1 MSDYEMKFDPHTIEH
16 LGVKMYSTLPPALAE
31 LISNAYDADSG
42 NVTLD
47 FWEVGSNKFISI
59 KDDGTGMSAT
69 DIQQRF
75 LVIGRNRRRHDG
87 DKPTPRFGRYAT
99 GKKGLGKLALFGLAK
114 EITIDTVK
122 DGKRNRFILDWN
134 ELLDADG
141 VYNPKVEL
149 SDEPTDASNGTTIKL
164 SKLKRQSPFDLE
176 AIANSLSKIF
186 IVDDNF
192 NINLKDQHGHVVSVN
207 NARRYS
213 GFEQQFEWDVDSLVK
228 DDSPY
233 KNKLKGTLY
242 TSRTPIRPNSGLRGI
257 SLFSRGKLVNN
268 PEFFSNSTSSHFF
281 QYLTGWISVDFID
294 NLDDDVIS
302 TNRQSID
309 WDNEEMA
316 LLREYL
322 STIIN
327 QVNNDWRNKR
337 KEKKEKEL
345 EVTTGIDTNQWMS
358 TMPEDIRQQAS
369 KIIDFLGE
377 EDALE
382 KYSPV
387 IEALHTLVPEYP
399 LLHWRYLNDK
409 IKDRIKVFYTNKQY
423 GMAADQGTKIYC
435 EVIREITGL
444 SLDGTELVN
453 LVFSPKEPVIKLC
466 DTSNKTGMS
475 IQSGQ
480 RSLSQGVIESF
491 RNPAAHMPLDKLVPE
506 RYSELD
512 CLNVLSLISYLFERM
527 DGAEIIKEKEAE

>member
-1 MSDYEMKFDPHTIEH
+1 MAP
-16 LGVKMYSTLPPALAE
+16 LP
-31 LISNAYDADSG
+31 
-42 NVTLD
+42 
-47 FWEVGSNKFISI
+47 
-59 KDDGTGMSAT
+59 
-69 DIQQRF
+69 
-75 LVIGRNRRRHDG
+75 
-87 DKPTPRFGRYAT
+87 
-99 GKKGLGKLALFGLAK
+99 
-114 EITIDTVK
+114 
-122 DGKRNRFILDWN
+122 
-134 ELLDADG
+134 
-141 VYNPKVEL
+141 
-149 SDEPTDASNGTTIKL
+149 
-164 SKLKRQSPFDLE
+164 
-176 AIANSLSKIF
+176 
-186 IVDDNF
+186 
-192 NINLKDQHGHVVSVN
+192 
-207 NARRYS
+207 
-213 GFEQQFEWDVDSLVK
+213 
-228 DDSPY
+228 
-233 KNKLKGTLY
+233 
-242 TSRTPIRPNSGLRGI
+242 GI

-294 NLDDDVIS
+294 DLDDDVIS

-309 WDNEEMA
+309 WDNDEMA

-387 IEALHTLVPEYP
+387 IEALHTIVPEYP
-399 LLHWRYLNDK
+399 LLHWRYLNEK
-409 IKDRIKVFYTNKQY
+409 IKDRIKTFYTNKQY

-435 EVIREITGL
+435 EVIRELTGS

-453 LVFSPKEPVIKLC
+453 LVFSPKNPVIKLC
-466 DTSNKTGMS
+466 DTSTQTGMS

-506 RYSELD
+506 QYSELD

-527 DGAEIIKEKEAE
+527 EGAEVITEK

>member
-47 FWEVGSNKFISI
+47 FLEVGSNKFISI

-99 GKKGLGKLALFGLAK
+99 GKKGLGKLALFGLAR

-122 DGKRNRFILDWN
+122 DGKRNRFVLDWN
-134 ELLDADG
+134 ALLDADG
-141 VYNPKVEL
+141 VYNPTVEL
-149 SDEPTDASNGTTIKL
+149 SDEPTDAANGTTIKL

-192 NINLKDQHGHVVSVN
+192 NISLKDQHGHVVMVN

-213 GFEQQFEWDVDSLVK
+213 GFEQQFEWDVESLVK

-233 KNKLKGTLY
+233 KDKLKGTLY

-294 NLDDDVIS
+294 DLDDDVIS

-309 WDNEEMA
+309 WDNDEMA

-387 IEALHTLVPEYP
+387 IEALHTIVPEYP
-399 LLHWRYLNDK
+399 LLHWRYLNEK
-409 IKDRIKVFYTNKQY
+409 IKDRIKTFYTNKQY

-435 EVIREITGL
+435 EVIRELTGS

-453 LVFSPKEPVIKLC
+453 LVFSPKNPVIKLC
-466 DTSNKTGMS
+466 DTSTQTGMS

-506 RYSELD
+506 QYSELD

-527 DGAEIIKEKEAE
+527 EGAEVITEKGIV

>member
-47 FWEVGSNKFISI
+47 FLEVGSNKFISI

-134 ELLDADG
+134 ALLNADG
-141 VYNPKVEL
+141 VYNPTVEL
-149 SDEPTDASNGTTIKL
+149 SDGPTDAPNGTTIKL

-192 NINLKDQHGHVVSVN
+192 NINLKDQHGHVATVN

-213 GFEQQFEWDVDSLVK
+213 GFEQQFEWDVESLVK

-233 KNKLKGTLY
+233 KDKLKGKLY

-294 NLDDDVIS
+294 DLDDDVIS

-358 TMPEDIRQQAS
+358 TMPEDIRQQTS

-382 KYSPV
+382 KYTPV
-387 IEALHTLVPEYP
+387 IEALHTIVPEYP
-399 LLHWRYLNDK
+399 LLHWRYLNEK
-409 IKDRIKVFYTNKQY
+409 IKDRIKAFYTNKQY

-435 EVIREITGL
+435 EVIRELTG
-444 SLDGTELVN
+444 STLDGTELVN
-453 LVFSPKEPVIKLC
+453 LVFSPNKPVIKLC
-466 DTSNKTGMS
+466 DTSTKTGMS

-506 RYSELD
+506 QYSELD

-527 DGAEIIKEKEAE
+527 EGAEVITDKGAI

>member
-47 FWEVGSNKFISI
+47 FLEVGSNKFISI

-99 GKKGLGKLALFGLAK
+99 GKKGLGKLALFGLAR

-122 DGKRNRFILDWN
+122 DGKRNRFVLDWN
-134 ELLDADG
+134 ALLDADG
-141 VYNPKVEL
+141 VYNPTVEL
-149 SDEPTDASNGTTIKL
+149 SDEPTDAANGTTIKL

-192 NINLKDQHGHVVSVN
+192 NISLKDQHGHVVMVN

-213 GFEQQFEWDVDSLVK
+213 GFEQQFEWDVESLVK

-233 KNKLKGTLY
+233 KDKLKGTLY

-294 NLDDDVIS
+294 DLDDDVIS

-309 WDNEEMA
+309 WDNDEMA

-387 IEALHTLVPEYP
+387 IEALHTIVPEYP
-399 LLHWRYLNDK
+399 LLHWRYLNEK
-409 IKDRIKVFYTNKQY
+409 IKDRIKTFYTNKQY

-435 EVIREITGL
+435 EVIRELTGS

-453 LVFSPKEPVIKLC
+453 LVFSPKNPVIKLC
-466 DTSNKTGMS
+466 DTSTQTGMS

-506 RYSELD
+506 QYSELD

-527 DGAEIIKEKEAE
+527 EGAEVITGKGIV